1 MLGMLLVIKGKAVL
15 ENEVKTN
22 QYVYMESGKI
32 VAAGHLSELPSKY
45 EDAEVIEI
53 PESHTVVPGFV
64 DLHIHGAAGADTMDA
79 TPDALRT
86 MAEALPAEGTTAFL
100 ATTITQEHGN
110 IERALENAASYCESE
125 NGPGKAEIV
134 GVHLE
139 GPFINAKR
147 KGAQPEEYILNPDI
161 ELFSKWQESAK
172 GLIKL
177 VTMAPELENGLEFV
191 EYLDK
196 NGVIASIGHT
206 DAVYEEVEKAVKAG
220 AKHVTHLYNGMRGMH
235 HREPGTAGAALLFKE
250 LMVEMIV
257 DGIHIAPEMVKLSV
271 AAKGTDRL
279 LLVTDS
285 MRAKCL
291 NAGIYDLGGQD
302 VTVGNG
308 KAVLADGTLAGSI
321 LKMNEAVRN
330 VATFSNLS
338 LLDAVKMASINPA
351 KQIGIFDRK
360 GSIAAGKDADL
371 VILDEAM
378 NVEKTYCR
386 GELAFQKGD

>member
-1 MLGMLLVIKGKAVL
+1 MLVVIKGKAVF

-22 QYVYMESGKI
+22 QYVYLEGGKI
-32 VAAGHLSELPSKY
+32 TAAGHLSELPSKY

-110 IERALENAASYCESE
+110 IERALENAASYCETG

-161 ELFSKWQESAK
+161 ELFSKWQNKAK

-330 VATFSNLS
+330 VATFSDLS

-351 KQIGIFDRK
+351 KQIGIFDKK

-386 GELAFQKGD
+386 GELAFQKGN